1 MRVRFGV
8 VHEALVASGTF
19 CGVVAAAVAEVLASF
34 ALGHALQLEGEDVL
48 GRATELADIALGT
61 A

>member
-1 MRVRFGV
+1 M